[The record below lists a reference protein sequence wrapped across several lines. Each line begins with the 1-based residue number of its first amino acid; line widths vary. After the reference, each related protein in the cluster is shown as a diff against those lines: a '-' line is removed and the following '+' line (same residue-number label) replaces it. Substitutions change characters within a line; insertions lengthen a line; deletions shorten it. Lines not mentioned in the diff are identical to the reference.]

1 MLAPLNLTLEDLR
14 AQPGGISIPGEPH
27 YFRYRQDGFK
37 TYTGK
42 IEIFSEV
49 FRNAGQHPLPHF
61 VEPAMS
67 PYNTSSDEFPLVLTS
82 AKLVHY
88 CHGQHR
94 SVPSLRRRAAYPEV
108 SLHPETASERG
119 IQESDWVEIR
129 TPKAKVQM
137 RAKFDAALHPRVVCA
152 QYGWWQENETLG
164 LSGFDAFADSGATTI
179 V

>member
-1 MLAPLNLTLEDLR
+1 MSKSAKVVVDAGLNYMLAPLNLTLEDLR

-88 CHGQHR
+88 WTDNIAAF
-94 SVPSLRRRAAYPEV
+94 LRCDAVQPIRR
-108 SLHPETASERG
+108 
-119 IQESDWVEIR
+119 
-129 TPKAKVQM
+129 
-137 RAKFDAALHPRVVCA
+137 
-152 QYGWWQENETLG
+152 
-164 LSGFDAFADSGATTI
+164 
-179 V
+179 

>member
-94 SVPSLRRRAAYPEV
+94 SVPSLRRRADAKGKG
-108 SLHPETASERG
+108 ADAG
-119 IQESDWVEIR
+119 EI
-129 TPKAKVQM
+129 
-137 RAKFDAALHPRVVCA
+137 
-152 QYGWWQENETLG
+152 
-164 LSGFDAFADSGATTI
+164 
-179 V
+179 